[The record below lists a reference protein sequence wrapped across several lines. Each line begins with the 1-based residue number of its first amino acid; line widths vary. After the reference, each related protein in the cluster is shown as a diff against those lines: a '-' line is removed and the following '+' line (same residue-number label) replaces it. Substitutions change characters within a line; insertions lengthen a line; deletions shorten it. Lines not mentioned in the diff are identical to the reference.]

1 MISESLAALSAGD
14 NISEQRSYN
23 MMMEILD
30 GTTSDEQNTQMLN
43 ALCSKGE
50 TDDEVSGMLRAMRQ
64 AVVPVKIDNID
75 AIDVCGTGG
84 DGLQTVNISTAAMF
98 VASSVGC
105 SVAKHGNRSSS
116 GAVGSADIFESL
128 GCNLQED
135 ADQIALCMEKTNVC
149 FMFAPRHHPSMKHVA
164 KARAQIGKRTIFNL
178 LGPLCN
184 PACVKR
190 HLVGVPSIDL
200 LWKIPR
206 ILLNNG
212 SNKVLTVTSESGMDE
227 LSTTGPCR
235 ILESDF
241 DGQIEYSINPED
253 LELQRCSI
261 NDLQVADKKDALEK
275 FVAAIEGH
283 SSRPIYETIALNAS
297 AAMITSDLCKNIEE
311 GLSVCIDA
319 IKSGKAAKKLES
331 YVKYSGKIQLLEEI
345 RKNA

>member
-64 AVVPVKIDNID
+64 AVVPVKIDNTD

-149 FMFAPRHHPSMKHVA
+149 FMFAPRHHPIICSEILSPA
-164 KARAQIGKRTIFNL
+164 DNAANDSEIISDPLQILQSCPISS
-178 LGPLCN
+178 C
-184 PACVKR
+184 
-190 HLVGVPSIDL
+190 
-200 LWKIPR
+200 PR
-206 ILLNNG
+206 G
-212 SNKVLTVTSESGMDE
+212 SL
-227 LSTTGPCR
+227 
-235 ILESDF
+235 
-241 DGQIEYSINPED
+241 
-253 LELQRCSI
+253 
-261 NDLQVADKKDALEK
+261 
-275 FVAAIEGH
+275 
-283 SSRPIYETIALNAS
+283 
-297 AAMITSDLCKNIEE
+297 
-311 GLSVCIDA
+311 
-319 IKSGKAAKKLES
+319 
-331 YVKYSGKIQLLEEI
+331 
-345 RKNA
+345 

>member
-64 AVVPVKIDNID
+64 AVVPVKIDNTD

-190 HLVGVPSIDL
+190 HLVGVPSMDL

-235 ILESDF
+235 ILESDS
-241 DGQIEYSINPED
+241 DGQIEY
-253 LELQRCSI
+253 
-261 NDLQVADKKDALEK
+261 
-275 FVAAIEGH
+275 
-283 SSRPIYETIALNAS
+283 Y
-297 AAMITSDLCKNIEE
+297 
-311 GLSVCIDA
+311 
-319 IKSGKAAKKLES
+319 KS
-331 YVKYSGKIQLLEEI
+331 
-345 RKNA
+345 

>member
-64 AVVPVKIDNID
+64 AVVPVKIDNTD

-135 ADQIALCMEKTNVC
+135 ADQIALCMEKTNVLLC
-149 FMFAPRHHPSMKHVA
+149 LQQDHLSASIAIHVFNLRRFNLAKSLIPVYGKDQLWIAHPS
-164 KARAQIGKRTIFNL
+164 
-178 LGPLCN
+178 
-184 PACVKR
+184 
-190 HLVGVPSIDL
+190 
-200 LWKIPR
+200 R
-206 ILLNNG
+206 IL
-212 SNKVLTVTSESGMDE
+212 M
-227 LSTTGPCR
+227 
-235 ILESDF
+235 
-241 DGQIEYSINPED
+241 
-253 LELQRCSI
+253 
-261 NDLQVADKKDALEK
+261 
-275 FVAAIEGH
+275 
-283 SSRPIYETIALNAS
+283 
-297 AAMITSDLCKNIEE
+297 
-311 GLSVCIDA
+311 
-319 IKSGKAAKKLES
+319 
-331 YVKYSGKIQLLEEI
+331 
-345 RKNA
+345 